1 MRDVRRGSLS
11 EKNEVVMS
19 SIDYSDGDILRMLK
33 DLPDACCVFQVVT
46 DPFGTVR
53 DMLFLFANEKYASL
67 VGKSS
72 AELIGAT
79 YYSTVSNRDEDWIR
93 LSYQA
98 AIMRQSV
105 INRTYNTQF
114 NKWFEFWAVPVFKKG
129 FCAFIIHDVT
139 AEKRKEDTKEITSKS
154 NNVIIECAKALS
166 AGDFKKGIKAALK
179 ILGTTLKAD
188 RAMII
193 ESRNGEVGEIIEWSD
208 RVNGTGLPGRKE
220 FEEYDVFTMWNKQ
233 LYGENVLIIEDTL
246 LVNVKNEQ
254 AYNCMLSGK
263 VSNYVLATLTD
274 KNKVNGYLLVDNFSP
289 ETDVNIREVVESL
302 AIFISEEVR
311 NHILQSEMLYMS
323 EHDILTDAGN
333 RKAFNS
339 KIGML
344 EGMDISVGICF
355 VDINGLKSINDEM
368 GHEAGDNVIKEAAET
383 ISAIFK
389 KKYCYRIGGD
399 EFVVVMPQVTE
410 EHFAQFV
417 EKLRKK
423 TKKISMAIGSVWS
436 EKCLDMEELV
446 NIADKNMYADK
457 TEFYSKND
465 RRKE

>member
-1 MRDVRRGSLS
+1 MS

-19 SIDYSDGDILRMLK
+19 NIDYSDGDILRMLK

-67 VGKSS
+67 VGKPS

-139 AEKRKEDTKEITSKS
+139 AEKRKEDSKEITTKS

-193 ESRNGEVGEIIEWSD
+193 ENKKGEIGEIIEWSD
-208 RVNGTGLPGRKE
+208 RVNGTGLPSRKE
-220 FEEYDVFTMWNKQ
+220 FEQYDIFTMWNKQ
-233 LYGENVLIIEDTL
+233 MYGENIIIIEDTL

-254 AYNCMLSGK
+254 AYAGMLSGK
-263 VSNYVLATLTD
+263 VSNYVLAKLTD
-274 KNKVNGYLLVDNFSP
+274 KNTIIGYLLVDNISR
-289 ETDVNIREVVESL
+289 ETDVNIREVVESV

-311 NHILQSEMLYMS
+311 NYILQTEMLYMS

-355 VDINGLKSINDEM
+355 VDINGLKSVNDEM
-368 GHEAGDNVIKEAAET
+368 GHEAGDNVIKEASEA
-383 ISAIFK
+383 IASIFK

-399 EFVVVMPQVTE
+399 EFVVVMPQVSE
-410 EHFAQFV
+410 ETFAQHV
-417 EKLRKK
+417 ERLRKK
-423 TKKISMAIGSVWS
+423 SKKISMAIGSVWS
-436 EKCLDMEELV
+436 EKCLDVEELV

>member
-1 MRDVRRGSLS
+1 MS

-19 SIDYSDGDILRMLK
+19 TIDYSDGDILRMLK

-67 VGKSS
+67 VGKPS

-139 AEKRKEDTKEITSKS
+139 AEKRKEDTKEITTKS

-193 ESRNGEVGEIIEWSD
+193 ENNKGEIGEIIEWSD
-208 RVNGTGLPGRKE
+208 RVNGTGLPSRKE
-220 FEEYDVFTMWNKQ
+220 FEQYDIFTMWNKQ
-233 LYGENVLIIEDTL
+233 MHGENIIIIEDTL
-246 LVNVKNEQ
+246 LVNVKNQQ
-254 AYNCMLSGK
+254 AYAGMLSGK
-263 VSNYVLATLTD
+263 VSNYVLAKLTD
-274 KNKVNGYLLVDNFSP
+274 KNTIIGYLLVDNISR
-289 ETDVNIREVVESL
+289 ETDVNIKEVVESV

-311 NHILQSEMLYMS
+311 NYILQSEMLYMS
-323 EHDILTDAGN
+323 EHDILTDVGN

-355 VDINGLKSINDEM
+355 VDINGLKSVNDEM
-368 GHEAGDNVIKEAAET
+368 GHEAGDNVIKEASEA
-383 ISAIFK
+383 ISSIFK

-399 EFVVVMPQVTE
+399 EFVVVMPQVSE
-410 EHFAQFV
+410 ETFAQHV
-417 EKLRKK
+417 ERLRKK
-423 TKKISMAIGSVWS
+423 SKKISMAIGSVWS
-436 EKCLDMEELV
+436 EKCLDVEELV

>member
-1 MRDVRRGSLS
+1 MS

-19 SIDYSDGDILRMLK
+19 TIDYSDGDILRMLK

-67 VGKSS
+67 VGKPS

-139 AEKRKEDTKEITSKS
+139 AEKRKEDTKEITTKS

-193 ESRNGEVGEIIEWSD
+193 ENNKGEIGEIIEWSD
-208 RVNGTGLPGRKE
+208 RVNGTGLPSRKE
-220 FEEYDVFTMWNKQ
+220 FEQYDIFTMWNKQ
-233 LYGENVLIIEDTL
+233 MCGENIIIIEDTL
-246 LVNVKNEQ
+246 LVNVKNQQ
-254 AYNCMLSGK
+254 AYAGMLSGK
-263 VSNYVLATLTD
+263 VSNYVLAKLTD
-274 KNKVNGYLLVDNFSP
+274 KNTIIGYLLVDNISR
-289 ETDVNIREVVESL
+289 ETDVNIKEVVESV

-311 NHILQSEMLYMS
+311 NYILQSEMLYMS

-355 VDINGLKSINDEM
+355 VDINGLKSVNDEM
-368 GHEAGDNVIKEAAET
+368 GHEAGDNVIKEASEA
-383 ISAIFK
+383 IASIFK

-399 EFVVVMPQVTE
+399 EFVVVMPQVSEGT
-410 EHFAQFV
+410 FAQHV
-417 EKLRKK
+417 ERLRKK
-423 TKKISMAIGSVWS
+423 SKKISMAIGSVWS
-436 EKCLDMEELV
+436 EKCLDVEELV

-465 RRKE
+465 TC

>member
-1 MRDVRRGSLS
+1 MS

-19 SIDYSDGDILRMLK
+19 TIDYSDGDILRMLK

-67 VGKSS
+67 VGKPS

-139 AEKRKEDTKEITSKS
+139 AEKRKEDTKEITTKS

-193 ESRNGEVGEIIEWSD
+193 ENNKGEIGEIVEWSD
-208 RVNGTGLPGRKE
+208 RVNGTGLPSRKE
-220 FEEYDVFTMWNKQ
+220 FEQYDIFTMWNKQ
-233 LYGENVLIIEDTL
+233 MYGENIIIIEDTL
-246 LVNVKNEQ
+246 LVNVKNQQ
-254 AYNCMLSGK
+254 AYAGMLSGK
-263 VSNYVLATLTD
+263 VSNYVLAKLTD
-274 KNKVNGYLLVDNFSP
+274 KNTIIGYLLVDNISR
-289 ETDVNIREVVESL
+289 ETDVNIKEVVESV

-311 NHILQSEMLYMS
+311 NYILQSEMLYMS

-355 VDINGLKSINDEM
+355 VDINGLKSVNDEM
-368 GHEAGDNVIKEAAET
+368 GHEAGDNVIKEASEA
-383 ISAIFK
+383 IASIFK

-399 EFVVVMPQVTE
+399 EFVVVMPQVSEGT
-410 EHFAQFV
+410 FAQHV
-417 EKLRKK
+417 ERLRKK
-423 TKKISMAIGSVWS
+423 SKKISMAIGSVWS
-436 EKCLDMEELV
+436 EKCLDVEELV

>member
-1 MRDVRRGSLS
+1 
-11 EKNEVVMS
+11 MS
-19 SIDYSDGDILRMLK
+19 TIDYSDGDILRMLK

-67 VGKSS
+67 VGKPS

-139 AEKRKEDTKEITSKS
+139 AEKRKEDTKEITTKS

-193 ESRNGEVGEIIEWSD
+193 ENNKGEIGEIVEWSD
-208 RVNGTGLPGRKE
+208 RVNGTGLPSRKE
-220 FEEYDVFTMWNKQ
+220 FEQYDIFTMWNKQ
-233 LYGENVLIIEDTL
+233 MYGENIIIIEDTL
-246 LVNVKNEQ
+246 LVNVKNQQ
-254 AYNCMLSGK
+254 AYAGMLSGK
-263 VSNYVLATLTD
+263 VSNYVLAKLTD
-274 KNKVNGYLLVDNFSP
+274 KNTIIGYLLVDNISR
-289 ETDVNIREVVESL
+289 ETDVNIKEVVESV

-311 NHILQSEMLYMS
+311 NYILQSEMLYMS
-323 EHDILTDAGN
+323 EHDILTDVGN

-355 VDINGLKSINDEM
+355 VDINGLKSVNDEM
-368 GHEAGDNVIKEAAET
+368 GHEAGDNVIKEASEA
-383 ISAIFK
+383 IASIFK

-399 EFVVVMPQVTE
+399 EFVVVMPQVSE
-410 EHFAQFV
+410 ETFAQHV
-417 EKLRKK
+417 ERLRKK
-423 TKKISMAIGSVWS
+423 SKKISMAIGSVWS
-436 EKCLDMEELV
+436 EKCLDVEELV

>member
-1 MRDVRRGSLS
+1 
-11 EKNEVVMS
+11 MS
-19 SIDYSDGDILRMLK
+19 TIDYSDGDILRMLK

-67 VGKSS
+67 VGKPS

-139 AEKRKEDTKEITSKS
+139 AEKRKEDTKEINTKS

-193 ESRNGEVGEIIEWSD
+193 ENKKGEIGEIIEWSD
-208 RVNGTGLPGRKE
+208 RVNGTGLPSRKE
-220 FEEYDVFTMWNKQ
+220 FEQYDIFTMWNKQ
-233 LYGENVLIIEDTL
+233 MYGENIIIIEDTL

-254 AYNCMLSGK
+254 VYADMLSGK
-263 VSNYVLATLTD
+263 VSNYVLAKLTD
-274 KNKVNGYLLVDNFSP
+274 KNTIIGYLLVDNISR
-289 ETDVNIREVVESL
+289 ETDVNIKEVVESV

-311 NHILQSEMLYMS
+311 NYILQSEMLYMS

-355 VDINGLKSINDEM
+355 VDINGLKSVNDEM
-368 GHEAGDNVIKEAAET
+368 GHEAGDNAIKEAAEAIT
-383 ISAIFK
+383 SIFK

-399 EFVVVMPQVTE
+399 EFVVVMPQVSE
-410 EHFAQFV
+410 ETFAQHV
-417 EKLRKK
+417 ERLRKK
-423 TKKISMAIGSVWS
+423 SKKISMAIGSVWS
-436 EKCLDMEELV
+436 EKCLDVEELV

>member
-1 MRDVRRGSLS
+1 MS

-19 SIDYSDGDILRMLK
+19 NIDYSDGDILRMLK

-53 DMLFLFANEKYASL
+53 DMQFLFANEKYASL
-67 VGKSS
+67 VGKPS

-139 AEKRKEDTKEITSKS
+139 AEKRKEDTKEITTKS

-193 ESRNGEVGEIIEWSD
+193 ENKKGEIGEILEWSD
-208 RVNGTGLPGRKE
+208 RVNGTGLPSRKE
-220 FEEYDVFTMWNKQ
+220 FEQYDIFTMWNKQ
-233 LYGENVLIIEDTL
+233 MYGENIIIIEDTL

-254 AYNCMLSGK
+254 VYAGMLSGK
-263 VSNYVLATLTD
+263 VSNYVLAKLTD
-274 KNKVNGYLLVDNFSP
+274 KNTIIGYLLVDNISR
-289 ETDVNIREVVESL
+289 ETDVNIKEVVESV

-311 NHILQSEMLYMS
+311 NYILQSEMLYMS
-323 EHDILTDAGN
+323 EHDILTDARN

-355 VDINGLKSINDEM
+355 VDINGLKSVNDEM
-368 GHEAGDNVIKEAAET
+368 GHEAGDNVIKEASEA
-383 ISAIFK
+383 IASIFK

-399 EFVVVMPQVTE
+399 EFVVVMPQVSE
-410 EHFAQFV
+410 ETFAKHV
-417 EKLRKK
+417 ERLRKK
-423 TKKISMAIGSVWS
+423 SKKISMAIGSVWS
-436 EKCLDMEELV
+436 ETCLDVEELV

>member
-1 MRDVRRGSLS
+1 MS

-19 SIDYSDGDILRMLK
+19 NIDYSDGDILRMLK

-67 VGKSS
+67 VGKPS

-139 AEKRKEDTKEITSKS
+139 AEKRKEETKEITTKS

-188 RAMII
+188 RAIII
-193 ESRNGEVGEIIEWSD
+193 ENKKGEIGEIIEWSD
-208 RVNGTGLPGRKE
+208 RVNGTGLPSRKE
-220 FEEYDVFTMWNKQ
+220 FEQYDIFTMWNKQ
-233 LYGENVLIIEDTL
+233 MYGENIIIIEDTL

-254 AYNCMLSGK
+254 AYRGMLSGK
-263 VSNYVLATLTD
+263 VSNYVLAKLTD
-274 KNKVNGYLLVDNFSP
+274 KNTIIGYLLVDNISR
-289 ETDVNIREVVESL
+289 ETDVNIKEVVESV

-311 NHILQSEMLYMS
+311 NYILQSEMLYMS
-323 EHDILTDAGN
+323 EHDILTDVGN
-333 RKAFNS
+333 RKAFNF
-339 KIGML
+339 KIGMI

-355 VDINGLKSINDEM
+355 VDINGLKSVNDEM
-368 GHEAGDNVIKEAAET
+368 GHEAGDNVIKEASEA
-383 ISAIFK
+383 IASIFK

-399 EFVVVMPQVTE
+399 EFVVVMPQVSE
-410 EHFAQFV
+410 ETFAQHV
-417 EKLRKK
+417 ERLRKK
-423 TKKISMAIGSVWS
+423 SKKISMAIGSVWS
-436 EKCLDMEELV
+436 EKCIDVEELV

>member
-1 MRDVRRGSLS
+1 MS

-19 SIDYSDGDILRMLK
+19 TIDYSDGDILRMLK

-67 VGKSS
+67 VGKPS

-139 AEKRKEDTKEITSKS
+139 AEKRKEDTKEINTKS

-193 ESRNGEVGEIIEWSD
+193 ENKKGEIGEIIEWSD
-208 RVNGTGLPGRKE
+208 RVNGTGLPSRKE
-220 FEEYDVFTMWNKQ
+220 FEQYDIFTMWNKQ
-233 LYGENVLIIEDTL
+233 MYGENIIIIEDTL

-254 AYNCMLSGK
+254 VYADMLSGK
-263 VSNYVLATLTD
+263 VSNYVLAKLTD
-274 KNKVNGYLLVDNFSP
+274 KNTIIGYLLVDNISR
-289 ETDVNIREVVESL
+289 ETDVNIKEVVESV

-311 NHILQSEMLYMS
+311 NYILQSEMLYMS

-355 VDINGLKSINDEM
+355 VDINGLKSVNDEM
-368 GHEAGDNVIKEAAET
+368 GHEAGDNAIKEAAEAIT
-383 ISAIFK
+383 SIFK

-399 EFVVVMPQVTE
+399 EFVVVMPQVSE
-410 EHFAQFV
+410 ETFAQHV
-417 EKLRKK
+417 ERLRKK
-423 TKKISMAIGSVWS
+423 SKKISMAIGSVWS
-436 EKCLDMEELV
+436 EKCLDVEELV

>member
-1 MRDVRRGSLS
+1 MS

-19 SIDYSDGDILRMLK
+19 TIDYSDGDILRMLK

-67 VGKSS
+67 VGKPS

-139 AEKRKEDTKEITSKS
+139 AEKRKEDTKEITTKS

-193 ESRNGEVGEIIEWSD
+193 ENNKGEIGEIVEWSD
-208 RVNGTGLPGRKE
+208 RVNGTGLPSRKE
-220 FEEYDVFTMWNKQ
+220 FEQYDIFTMWNKQ
-233 LYGENVLIIEDTL
+233 MYGENIIIIEDTL
-246 LVNVKNEQ
+246 LVNVKNQQ
-254 AYNCMLSGK
+254 AYAGMLSGK
-263 VSNYVLATLTD
+263 VSNYVLAKLTD
-274 KNKVNGYLLVDNFSP
+274 KNTIIGYLLVDNISR
-289 ETDVNIREVVESL
+289 ETDVNIKEVVESV

-311 NHILQSEMLYMS
+311 NYILQSEMLYMS
-323 EHDILTDAGN
+323 EHDILTDVGN

-355 VDINGLKSINDEM
+355 VDINGLKSVNDEM
-368 GHEAGDNVIKEAAET
+368 GHEAGDNAIKEASEA
-383 ISAIFK
+383 IASIFK

-399 EFVVVMPQVTE
+399 EFVVVMPQVSEGT
-410 EHFAQFV
+410 FAQHV
-417 EKLRKK
+417 ERLRKK
-423 TKKISMAIGSVWS
+423 SKKISMAIGSVWS
-436 EKCLDMEELV
+436 EKCLDVEELV

>member
-1 MRDVRRGSLS
+1 
-11 EKNEVVMS
+11 MS
-19 SIDYSDGDILRMLK
+19 TIDYSDGDILRMLK

-67 VGKSS
+67 VGKPS

-139 AEKRKEDTKEITSKS
+139 AEKRKEDTKEITTKS

-193 ESRNGEVGEIIEWSD
+193 ENNKGEIGEIVEWSD
-208 RVNGTGLPGRKE
+208 RVNGTGLPSRKE
-220 FEEYDVFTMWNKQ
+220 FEQYDIFTMWNKQ
-233 LYGENVLIIEDTL
+233 MYGENIIIIEDTL
-246 LVNVKNEQ
+246 LVNVKNQQ
-254 AYNCMLSGK
+254 AYAGMLSGK
-263 VSNYVLATLTD
+263 VSNYVLAKLTD
-274 KNKVNGYLLVDNFSP
+274 KNTIIGYLLVDNISR
-289 ETDVNIREVVESL
+289 ETDVNIKEVVESV

-311 NHILQSEMLYMS
+311 NYILQSEMLYMS
-323 EHDILTDAGN
+323 EHDILTDVGN

-355 VDINGLKSINDEM
+355 VDINGLKSVNDEM
-368 GHEAGDNVIKEAAET
+368 GHEAGDNVIKEASEA
-383 ISAIFK
+383 IASIFK

-399 EFVVVMPQVTE
+399 EFVVVMPQVSEGT
-410 EHFAQFV
+410 FAQHV
-417 EKLRKK
+417 ERLRKK
-423 TKKISMAIGSVWS
+423 SKKISMAIGSVWS
-436 EKCLDMEELV
+436 EKCLDVEELV

>member
-1 MRDVRRGSLS
+1 MS

-19 SIDYSDGDILRMLK
+19 TIDYSDGDILRMLK

-67 VGKSS
+67 VGKPS

-139 AEKRKEDTKEITSKS
+139 AEKRKEDTKEITTKS

-193 ESRNGEVGEIIEWSD
+193 ENNKGEIGEIIEWSD
-208 RVNGTGLPGRKE
+208 RVNGTGLPSRKE
-220 FEEYDVFTMWNKQ
+220 FEQYDIFTMWNKQ
-233 LYGENVLIIEDTL
+233 MYGENIIIIEDTL
-246 LVNVKNEQ
+246 LVNVKNQQ
-254 AYNCMLSGK
+254 AYAGMLSGK
-263 VSNYVLATLTD
+263 VSNYVLAKLTD
-274 KNKVNGYLLVDNFSP
+274 KNTIIGYLLVDNISR
-289 ETDVNIREVVESL
+289 ETDVNIKEVVESV

-311 NHILQSEMLYMS
+311 NYILQSEMLYMS

-355 VDINGLKSINDEM
+355 VDINGLKSVNDEM
-368 GHEAGDNVIKEAAET
+368 GHEAGDNVIKEASEA
-383 ISAIFK
+383 IASIFK

-399 EFVVVMPQVTE
+399 EFVVVMPQVSE
-410 EHFAQFV
+410 ETFAQHV
-417 EKLRKK
+417 ERLRKK
-423 TKKISMAIGSVWS
+423 SKKISMAIGSVWS
-436 EKCLDMEELV
+436 EKCLDVEELV

>member
-1 MRDVRRGSLS
+1 MS

-19 SIDYSDGDILRMLK
+19 TIDYSDGDILRMLK

-53 DMLFLFANEKYASL
+53 DMQFLFANEKYASL
-67 VGKSS
+67 VGKPS

-139 AEKRKEDTKEITSKS
+139 AEKRKEDTKEITTKS

-193 ESRNGEVGEIIEWSD
+193 ENKKGEIGEILEWSD
-208 RVNGTGLPGRKE
+208 RVNGTGLPSRKE
-220 FEEYDVFTMWNKQ
+220 FEQYDIFTMWNKQ
-233 LYGENVLIIEDTL
+233 MYGENIIIIEDTL

-254 AYNCMLSGK
+254 VYAGMLSGK
-263 VSNYVLATLTD
+263 VSNYVLAKLTD
-274 KNKVNGYLLVDNFSP
+274 KNTIIGYLLVDNISR
-289 ETDVNIREVVESL
+289 ETDVNIKEVVESV

-311 NHILQSEMLYMS
+311 NYILQSEMLYMS
-323 EHDILTDAGN
+323 EHDILTDARN

-355 VDINGLKSINDEM
+355 VDINGLKSVNDEM
-368 GHEAGDNVIKEAAET
+368 GHEAGDNVIKEASEA
-383 ISAIFK
+383 IASIFK

-399 EFVVVMPQVTE
+399 EFVVVMPQVSE
-410 EHFAQFV
+410 ETFAKHV
-417 EKLRKK
+417 ERLRKK
-423 TKKISMAIGSVWS
+423 SKKISMAIGSVWS
-436 EKCLDMEELV
+436 ETCLDVEELV

>member
-1 MRDVRRGSLS
+1 
-11 EKNEVVMS
+11 MS
-19 SIDYSDGDILRMLK
+19 TIDYSDGDILRMLK

-67 VGKSS
+67 VGKPS

-139 AEKRKEDTKEITSKS
+139 AEKRKEDTKEITTKS

-193 ESRNGEVGEIIEWSD
+193 ENNKGEIGEIIEWSD
-208 RVNGTGLPGRKE
+208 RVNGTGLPSRKE
-220 FEEYDVFTMWNKQ
+220 FEQYDIFTMWNKQ
-233 LYGENVLIIEDTL
+233 MYGENIIIIEDTL
-246 LVNVKNEQ
+246 LVNVKNQQ
-254 AYNCMLSGK
+254 AYAGMLSGK
-263 VSNYVLATLTD
+263 VSNYVLAKLTD
-274 KNKVNGYLLVDNFSP
+274 KNTIIGYLLVDNISR
-289 ETDVNIREVVESL
+289 ETDVNIKEVVESV

-311 NHILQSEMLYMS
+311 NYILQSEMLYMS
-323 EHDILTDAGN
+323 EHDILTDVGN

-355 VDINGLKSINDEM
+355 VDINGLKSVNDEM
-368 GHEAGDNVIKEAAET
+368 GHEAGDNVIKEASEA
-383 ISAIFK
+383 IASIFK

-399 EFVVVMPQVTE
+399 EFVVVMPQVSEGT
-410 EHFAQFV
+410 FAQHV
-417 EKLRKK
+417 ERLRKK
-423 TKKISMAIGSVWS
+423 SKKISMAIGSVWS
-436 EKCLDMEELV
+436 EKCLDVEELV

>member
-1 MRDVRRGSLS
+1 
-11 EKNEVVMS
+11 MS
-19 SIDYSDGDILRMLK
+19 TIDYSDGDILRMLK

-67 VGKSS
+67 VGKPS

-139 AEKRKEDTKEITSKS
+139 AEKRKEDTKEITTKS

-193 ESRNGEVGEIIEWSD
+193 ENNKGEIGEIVEWSD
-208 RVNGTGLPGRKE
+208 RVNGTGLPSRKE
-220 FEEYDVFTMWNKQ
+220 FEQYDIFTMWNKQ
-233 LYGENVLIIEDTL
+233 MCGENIIIIEDTL
-246 LVNVKNEQ
+246 LVNVKNQQ
-254 AYNCMLSGK
+254 AYAGMLSGK
-263 VSNYVLATLTD
+263 VSNYVLAKLTD
-274 KNKVNGYLLVDNFSP
+274 KNTIIGYLLVDNISR
-289 ETDVNIREVVESL
+289 ETDVNIKEVVESV

-311 NHILQSEMLYMS
+311 NYILQSEMLYMS
-323 EHDILTDAGN
+323 EHDILTDVGN

-355 VDINGLKSINDEM
+355 VDINGLKSVNDEM
-368 GHEAGDNVIKEAAET
+368 GHEAGDNVIKEASEA
-383 ISAIFK
+383 IASIFK

-399 EFVVVMPQVTE
+399 EFVVVMPQVSEGT
-410 EHFAQFV
+410 FAQHV
-417 EKLRKK
+417 ERLRKK
-423 TKKISMAIGSVWS
+423 SKKISMAIGSVWS
-436 EKCLDMEELV
+436 EKCLDVEELV

>member
-1 MRDVRRGSLS
+1 
-11 EKNEVVMS
+11 MS
-19 SIDYSDGDILRMLK
+19 TIDYSDGDILRMLK

-67 VGKSS
+67 VGKPS

-139 AEKRKEDTKEITSKS
+139 AEKRKEDTKEITTKS

-193 ESRNGEVGEIIEWSD
+193 ENNKGEIGEIVEWSD
-208 RVNGTGLPGRKE
+208 RVNGTGLPSRKE
-220 FEEYDVFTMWNKQ
+220 FEQYDIFTMWNKQ
-233 LYGENVLIIEDTL
+233 MYGENIIIIEDTL
-246 LVNVKNEQ
+246 LVNVKNQQ
-254 AYNCMLSGK
+254 AYAGMLSGK
-263 VSNYVLATLTD
+263 VSNYVLAKLTD
-274 KNKVNGYLLVDNFSP
+274 KNTIIGYLLVDNISR
-289 ETDVNIREVVESL
+289 ETDVNIKEVVESV

-311 NHILQSEMLYMS
+311 NYILQSEMLYMS

-355 VDINGLKSINDEM
+355 VDINGLKSVNDEM
-368 GHEAGDNVIKEAAET
+368 GHEAGDNAIKEASEA
-383 ISAIFK
+383 ISSIFK

-399 EFVVVMPQVTE
+399 EFVVVMPQVSE
-410 EHFAQFV
+410 ETFAQHV
-417 EKLRKK
+417 ERLRKK
-423 TKKISMAIGSVWS
+423 SKKISMAIGSVWS
-436 EKCLDMEELV
+436 EKCLDVEELV

>member
-1 MRDVRRGSLS
+1 MS

-19 SIDYSDGDILRMLK
+19 TIDYSDGDILRMLK

-67 VGKSS
+67 VGKPS

-139 AEKRKEDTKEITSKS
+139 AEKRKEDTKEITTKS

-193 ESRNGEVGEIIEWSD
+193 ENKKGEIGEILEWSD
-208 RVNGTGLPGRKE
+208 RVNGTGLPSRKE
-220 FEEYDVFTMWNKQ
+220 FEQYDIFTMWNKQ
-233 LYGENVLIIEDTL
+233 MYGENIIIIEDTL

-254 AYNCMLSGK
+254 VYAGMLSGK
-263 VSNYVLATLTD
+263 VSNYVLAKLTD
-274 KNKVNGYLLVDNFSP
+274 KNTIIGYLLVDNISR
-289 ETDVNIREVVESL
+289 ETDVNIKEVVESV

-311 NHILQSEMLYMS
+311 NYILQSEMIYMS
-323 EHDILTDAGN
+323 EHDILTDARN

-355 VDINGLKSINDEM
+355 VDINGLKSVNDEM
-368 GHEAGDNVIKEAAET
+368 GHEAGDNVIKEASEA
-383 ISAIFK
+383 IASIFK

-399 EFVVVMPQVTE
+399 EFVVVMPQVSE
-410 EHFAQFV
+410 ETFAKHV
-417 EKLRKK
+417 ERLRKK
-423 TKKISMAIGSVWS
+423 SKKISMAIGSVWS
-436 EKCLDMEELV
+436 ETCLDVEELV

>member
-1 MRDVRRGSLS
+1 MS

-19 SIDYSDGDILRMLK
+19 TIDYSDGDILRMLK

-67 VGKSS
+67 VGKPS

-139 AEKRKEDTKEITSKS
+139 AEKRKEDTKEITTKS

-193 ESRNGEVGEIIEWSD
+193 ENKNGEIGEIIEWSD
-208 RVNGTGLPGRKE
+208 RVNGTGLPSRKE
-220 FEEYDVFTMWNKQ
+220 FEQYDIFTMWNKQ
-233 LYGENVLIIEDTL
+233 MYGENIIIIEDTL
-246 LVNVKNEQ
+246 LVNVKNQQ
-254 AYNCMLSGK
+254 AYAGMLSGK
-263 VSNYVLATLTD
+263 VSNYVLAKLTD
-274 KNKVNGYLLVDNFSP
+274 KNTIIGYLLVDNISR
-289 ETDVNIREVVESL
+289 ETDVNIKEVVESV

-311 NHILQSEMLYMS
+311 NYILQSEMLYMS

-355 VDINGLKSINDEM
+355 VDINGLKSVNDEM
-368 GHEAGDNVIKEAAET
+368 GHEAGDNAIKEASEA
-383 ISAIFK
+383 ISSIFK

-399 EFVVVMPQVTE
+399 EFVVVMPQVSE
-410 EHFAQFV
+410 ETFAQHV
-417 EKLRKK
+417 ERLRKK
-423 TKKISMAIGSVWS
+423 SKKISMAIGSVWS
-436 EKCLDMEELV
+436 EKCLDVEELV

>member
-1 MRDVRRGSLS
+1 LS

-19 SIDYSDGDILRMLK
+19 NIDYSDGDKLRMLK

-139 AEKRKEDTKEITSKS
+139 AEKRKEDTKEITTKS

-193 ESRNGEVGEIIEWSD
+193 ENKKGEIGEILEWSD
-208 RVNGTGLPGRKE
+208 RVNGTGLPSRKE
-220 FEEYDVFTMWNKQ
+220 FEQYDIFTMWNKQ
-233 LYGENVLIIEDTL
+233 MYGENIIIIEDTL

-254 AYNCMLSGK
+254 VYAGMLSGK
-263 VSNYVLATLTD
+263 VSNYVLAKLTD
-274 KNKVNGYLLVDNFSP
+274 KNTIIGYLLVDNISR
-289 ETDVNIREVVESL
+289 ETDVNIKEVVESV

-311 NHILQSEMLYMS
+311 NYILQSEMLYMS
-323 EHDILTDAGN
+323 EHDILTDARN

-355 VDINGLKSINDEM
+355 VDINGLKSVNDEM
-368 GHEAGDNVIKEAAET
+368 GHEAGDNVIKEASEA
-383 ISAIFK
+383 IASIFK

-399 EFVVVMPQVTE
+399 EFVVVMPQVSE
-410 EHFAQFV
+410 ETFAKHV
-417 EKLRKK
+417 ERLRKK
-423 TKKISMAIGSVWS
+423 SKKISMAIGSVWS
-436 EKCLDMEELV
+436 ETCLDVEELV

>member
-1 MRDVRRGSLS
+1 
-11 EKNEVVMS
+11 MS
-19 SIDYSDGDILRMLK
+19 TIDYSDGDILRMLK

-67 VGKSS
+67 VGKPS

-139 AEKRKEDTKEITSKS
+139 AEKRKEDTKEITTKS

-193 ESRNGEVGEIIEWSD
+193 ENKKGEIGEIIEWSD
-208 RVNGTGLPGRKE
+208 RVNGTGLPSRKE
-220 FEEYDVFTMWNKQ
+220 FEQYDIFTMWNKQ
-233 LYGENVLIIEDTL
+233 MYGENIIIIEDTL

-254 AYNCMLSGK
+254 VYADMLSGK
-263 VSNYVLATLTD
+263 VSNYVLAKLTD
-274 KNKVNGYLLVDNFSP
+274 KNTIIGYLLVDNISR
-289 ETDVNIREVVESL
+289 ETDVNIKEVVESV

-311 NHILQSEMLYMS
+311 NYILQSEMLYMS

-355 VDINGLKSINDEM
+355 VDINGLKSVNDEM
-368 GHEAGDNVIKEAAET
+368 GHEAGDNAIKEASEAIT
-383 ISAIFK
+383 SIFK

-399 EFVVVMPQVTE
+399 EFVVVMPQVSE
-410 EHFAQFV
+410 ETFAQHV
-417 EKLRKK
+417 ERLRKK
-423 TKKISMAIGSVWS
+423 SKKISMAIGSVWS
-436 EKCLDMEELV
+436 EKCLDVEELV

>member
-1 MRDVRRGSLS
+1 
-11 EKNEVVMS
+11 MS
-19 SIDYSDGDILRMLK
+19 NIDYSDGDILRMLK

-67 VGKSS
+67 VGKPS

-139 AEKRKEDTKEITSKS
+139 AEKRKEDTKEITTKS

-193 ESRNGEVGEIIEWSD
+193 ENKKGEIGEILEWSD
-208 RVNGTGLPGRKE
+208 RVNGTGLPSRKE
-220 FEEYDVFTMWNKQ
+220 FEQYDIFTMWNKQ
-233 LYGENVLIIEDTL
+233 MYGENIIIIEDTL

-254 AYNCMLSGK
+254 VYAGMLSGK
-263 VSNYVLATLTD
+263 VSNYVLAKLTD
-274 KNKVNGYLLVDNFSP
+274 KNTIIGYLLVDNISR
-289 ETDVNIREVVESL
+289 ETDVNIKEVVESV

-311 NHILQSEMLYMS
+311 NYILQSEMLYMS
-323 EHDILTDAGN
+323 EHDILTDARN

-355 VDINGLKSINDEM
+355 VDINGLKSVNDEM
-368 GHEAGDNVIKEAAET
+368 GHEAGDNVIKEASEA
-383 ISAIFK
+383 IASIFK

-399 EFVVVMPQVTE
+399 EFVVVMPQVSE
-410 EHFAQFV
+410 ETFAKHV
-417 EKLRKK
+417 ERLRKK
-423 TKKISMAIGSVWS
+423 SKKISMAIGSVWS
-436 EKCLDMEELV
+436 ETCLDVEELV

>member
-1 MRDVRRGSLS
+1 
-11 EKNEVVMS
+11 MS
-19 SIDYSDGDILRMLK
+19 TIDYSDGDILRMLK
-33 DLPDACCVFQVVT
+33 DLPDACCVFKVVT

-67 VGKSS
+67 VGKPS

-139 AEKRKEDTKEITSKS
+139 AEKRKEDTKEITTKS

-193 ESRNGEVGEIIEWSD
+193 ENKKGEIGEIIEWSD
-208 RVNGTGLPGRKE
+208 RVNGTGLPSRKE
-220 FEEYDVFTMWNKQ
+220 FEQYDIFTMWNKQ
-233 LYGENVLIIEDTL
+233 MYGENIIIIEDTL
-246 LVNVKNEQ
+246 LVNVKNQQ
-254 AYNCMLSGK
+254 AYAGMLSGK
-263 VSNYVLATLTD
+263 VSNYVLAKLTD
-274 KNKVNGYLLVDNFSP
+274 KNTIIGYLLVDNISR
-289 ETDVNIREVVESL
+289 ETDVNIKEVVESV

-311 NHILQSEMLYMS
+311 NYILQSEMLYMS

-355 VDINGLKSINDEM
+355 VDINGLKSVNDEM
-368 GHEAGDNVIKEAAET
+368 GHEAGDNVIKEASEA
-383 ISAIFK
+383 IASIFK

-399 EFVVVMPQVTE
+399 EFVVVMPQVSE
-410 EHFAQFV
+410 ETFAQHV
-417 EKLRKK
+417 ERLRKK
-423 TKKISMAIGSVWS
+423 SKKISMAIGSVWS
-436 EKCLDMEELV
+436 EKCLDVEDLV

>member
-1 MRDVRRGSLS
+1 
-11 EKNEVVMS
+11 MS
-19 SIDYSDGDILRMLK
+19 TIDYSDGDILRMLK

-67 VGKSS
+67 VGKPS

-139 AEKRKEDTKEITSKS
+139 AEKRKEDTKEITTKS

-193 ESRNGEVGEIIEWSD
+193 ENNKGEIGEIIEWSD
-208 RVNGTGLPGRKE
+208 RVNGTGLPSRKE
-220 FEEYDVFTMWNKQ
+220 FEQYDIFTMWNKQ
-233 LYGENVLIIEDTL
+233 MYGENIIIIEDTL
-246 LVNVKNEQ
+246 LVNVKNQQ
-254 AYNCMLSGK
+254 AYAGMLSGK
-263 VSNYVLATLTD
+263 VSNYVLAKLTD
-274 KNKVNGYLLVDNFSP
+274 KNTIIGYLLVDNISR
-289 ETDVNIREVVESL
+289 ETDVNIKEVVESV

-311 NHILQSEMLYMS
+311 NYILQSEMLYMS

-355 VDINGLKSINDEM
+355 VDINGLKSVNDEM
-368 GHEAGDNVIKEAAET
+368 GHEAGDNVIKEASEA
-383 ISAIFK
+383 IASIFK

-399 EFVVVMPQVTE
+399 EFVVVMPQVSE
-410 EHFAQFV
+410 ETFAQHV
-417 EKLRKK
+417 ERLRKK
-423 TKKISMAIGSVWS
+423 SKKISMAIGSVWS
-436 EKCLDMEELV
+436 EKCLDVEELV

>member
-1 MRDVRRGSLS
+1 MS

-19 SIDYSDGDILRMLK
+19 TIDYSDGDILRMLK

-67 VGKSS
+67 VGKPS

-139 AEKRKEDTKEITSKS
+139 AEKRKEDTKEITTKS

-193 ESRNGEVGEIIEWSD
+193 ENNKGEIGEIVEWSD
-208 RVNGTGLPGRKE
+208 RVNGTGLPSRKE
-220 FEEYDVFTMWNKQ
+220 FEQYDIFTMWNKQ
-233 LYGENVLIIEDTL
+233 MYGENIIIIEDTL
-246 LVNVKNEQ
+246 LVNVKNQQ
-254 AYNCMLSGK
+254 AYAGMLSGK
-263 VSNYVLATLTD
+263 VSNYVLAKLTD
-274 KNKVNGYLLVDNFSP
+274 KNTIIGYLLVDNISR
-289 ETDVNIREVVESL
+289 ETDVNIKEVVESV

-311 NHILQSEMLYMS
+311 NYILQSEMLYMS

-355 VDINGLKSINDEM
+355 VDINGLKSVNDEM
-368 GHEAGDNVIKEAAET
+368 GHEAGDNAIKEASEA
-383 ISAIFK
+383 ISSIFK

-399 EFVVVMPQVTE
+399 EFVVVMPQVSE
-410 EHFAQFV
+410 ETFAQHV
-417 EKLRKK
+417 ERLRKK
-423 TKKISMAIGSVWS
+423 SKKISMAIGSVWS
-436 EKCLDMEELV
+436 EKCLDVEELV

>member
-1 MRDVRRGSLS
+1 
-11 EKNEVVMS
+11 MS
-19 SIDYSDGDILRMLK
+19 TIDYSDGDILRMLK

-67 VGKSS
+67 VGKPS

-139 AEKRKEDTKEITSKS
+139 AEKRKEDTKEITTKS

-193 ESRNGEVGEIIEWSD
+193 ENKKGEIGEILEWSD
-208 RVNGTGLPGRKE
+208 RVNGTGLPSRKE
-220 FEEYDVFTMWNKQ
+220 FEQYDIFTMWNKQ
-233 LYGENVLIIEDTL
+233 MYGENIIIIEDTL

-254 AYNCMLSGK
+254 VYAGMLSGK
-263 VSNYVLATLTD
+263 VSNYVLAKLTD
-274 KNKVNGYLLVDNFSP
+274 KNTIIGYLLVDNISR
-289 ETDVNIREVVESL
+289 ETDVNIKEVVESV

-311 NHILQSEMLYMS
+311 NYILQSEMIYMS
-323 EHDILTDAGN
+323 EHDILTDARN

-355 VDINGLKSINDEM
+355 VDINGLKSVNDEM
-368 GHEAGDNVIKEAAET
+368 GHEAGDNVIKEASEA
-383 ISAIFK
+383 IASIFK

-399 EFVVVMPQVTE
+399 EFVVVMPQVSE
-410 EHFAQFV
+410 ETFAKHV
-417 EKLRKK
+417 ERLRKK
-423 TKKISMAIGSVWS
+423 SKKISMAIGSVWS
-436 EKCLDMEELV
+436 ETCLDVEELV

>member
-1 MRDVRRGSLS
+1 
-11 EKNEVVMS
+11 MS
-19 SIDYSDGDILRMLK
+19 NIDYSDGDKLRMLK

-139 AEKRKEDTKEITSKS
+139 AEKRKEDTKEITTKS

-193 ESRNGEVGEIIEWSD
+193 ENKKGEIGEILEWSD
-208 RVNGTGLPGRKE
+208 RVNGTGLPSRKE
-220 FEEYDVFTMWNKQ
+220 FEQYDIFTMWNKQ
-233 LYGENVLIIEDTL
+233 MYGENIIIIEDTL

-254 AYNCMLSGK
+254 VYAGMLSGK
-263 VSNYVLATLTD
+263 VSNYVLAKLTD
-274 KNKVNGYLLVDNFSP
+274 KNTIIGYLLVDNISR
-289 ETDVNIREVVESL
+289 ETDVNIKEVVESV

-311 NHILQSEMLYMS
+311 NYILQSEMLYMS
-323 EHDILTDAGN
+323 EHDILTDARN

-355 VDINGLKSINDEM
+355 VDINGLKSVNDEM
-368 GHEAGDNVIKEAAET
+368 GHEAGDNVIKEASEA
-383 ISAIFK
+383 IASIFK

-399 EFVVVMPQVTE
+399 EFVVVMPQVSE
-410 EHFAQFV
+410 ETFAKHV
-417 EKLRKK
+417 ERLRKK
-423 TKKISMAIGSVWS
+423 SKKISMAIGSVWS
-436 EKCLDMEELV
+436 ETCLDVEELV

>member
-1 MRDVRRGSLS
+1 MS

-19 SIDYSDGDILRMLK
+19 TIDYSDGDILRMLK
-33 DLPDACCVFQVVT
+33 DLPDACCVFKVVT

-67 VGKSS
+67 VGKPS

-139 AEKRKEDTKEITSKS
+139 AEKRKEDTKEITTKS

-193 ESRNGEVGEIIEWSD
+193 ENKKGEIGEILEWSD
-208 RVNGTGLPGRKE
+208 RVNGTGLPSRKE
-220 FEEYDVFTMWNKQ
+220 FEQYDIFTMWNKQ
-233 LYGENVLIIEDTL
+233 MYGENIIIIEDTL

-254 AYNCMLSGK
+254 VYAGMLSGK
-263 VSNYVLATLTD
+263 VSNYVLAKLTD
-274 KNKVNGYLLVDNFSP
+274 KNTIIGYLLVDNISR
-289 ETDVNIREVVESL
+289 ETDVNIKEVVESV

-311 NHILQSEMLYMS
+311 NYILQSEMLYMS

-355 VDINGLKSINDEM
+355 VDINGLKSVNDEM
-368 GHEAGDNVIKEAAET
+368 GHEAGDNVIKEASEA
-383 ISAIFK
+383 IASIFK

-399 EFVVVMPQVTE
+399 EFVVVMPQVSE
-410 EHFAQFV
+410 ETFAQHV
-417 EKLRKK
+417 ERLRKK
-423 TKKISMAIGSVWS
+423 SKKISMAIGSVWS
-436 EKCLDMEELV
+436 EKCLDVEELV
-446 NIADKNMYADK
+446 NIEIGRAHV
-457 TEFYSKND
+457 
-465 RRKE
+465 

>member
-1 MRDVRRGSLS
+1 
-11 EKNEVVMS
+11 MS
-19 SIDYSDGDILRMLK
+19 TIDYSDGDILRMLK

-67 VGKSS
+67 VGKPS

-139 AEKRKEDTKEITSKS
+139 AEKRKEDTKEITTKS

-193 ESRNGEVGEIIEWSD
+193 ENNKGEIGEIIEWSD
-208 RVNGTGLPGRKE
+208 RVNGTGLPSRKE
-220 FEEYDVFTMWNKQ
+220 FEQYDIFTMWNKQ
-233 LYGENVLIIEDTL
+233 MYGENIIIIEDTL

-254 AYNCMLSGK
+254 AYAGMLSGK
-263 VSNYVLATLTD
+263 VSNYVLAKLTD
-274 KNKVNGYLLVDNFSP
+274 KNTIIGYLLVDNISR
-289 ETDVNIREVVESL
+289 ETDVNIKEVVESV

-311 NHILQSEMLYMS
+311 NYILQSEMLYMS
-323 EHDILTDAGN
+323 EHDILTDVGN

-355 VDINGLKSINDEM
+355 VDINGLKSVNDEM
-368 GHEAGDNVIKEAAET
+368 GHEAGDNVIKEASEA
-383 ISAIFK
+383 IASIFK

-399 EFVVVMPQVTE
+399 EFVVVMPQVSEGT
-410 EHFAQFV
+410 FAQHV
-417 EKLRKK
+417 ERLRKK
-423 TKKISMAIGSVWS
+423 SKKISMAIGSVWS
-436 EKCLDMEELV
+436 EKCLDVEELV

>member
-1 MRDVRRGSLS
+1 MS

-19 SIDYSDGDILRMLK
+19 TIDYSDGDILRMLK

-67 VGKSS
+67 VGKPS

-139 AEKRKEDTKEITSKS
+139 AEKRKEDTKEITTKS

-193 ESRNGEVGEIIEWSD
+193 ENNKGEIGEIVEWSD
-208 RVNGTGLPGRKE
+208 RVNGTGLPSRKE
-220 FEEYDVFTMWNKQ
+220 FEQYDIFTMWNKQ
-233 LYGENVLIIEDTL
+233 MYGENIIIIEDTL
-246 LVNVKNEQ
+246 LVNVKNQQ
-254 AYNCMLSGK
+254 AYAGMLSGK
-263 VSNYVLATLTD
+263 VSNYVLAKLTD
-274 KNKVNGYLLVDNFSP
+274 KNTIIGYLLVDNISR
-289 ETDVNIREVVESL
+289 ETDVNIKEVVESV

-311 NHILQSEMLYMS
+311 NYILQSEMLYMS
-323 EHDILTDAGN
+323 EHDILTDVGN

-355 VDINGLKSINDEM
+355 VDINGLKSVNDEM
-368 GHEAGDNVIKEAAET
+368 GHEAGDNVIKEASEA
-383 ISAIFK
+383 IASIFK

-399 EFVVVMPQVTE
+399 EFVVVMPQVSEGT
-410 EHFAQFV
+410 FAQHV
-417 EKLRKK
+417 ERLRKK
-423 TKKISMAIGSVWS
+423 SKKISMAIGSVWS
-436 EKCLDMEELV
+436 EKCLDVEELV

>member
-1 MRDVRRGSLS
+1 MS

-19 SIDYSDGDILRMLK
+19 TIDYSDGDILRMLK

-67 VGKSS
+67 VGKPS

-139 AEKRKEDTKEITSKS
+139 AEKRKEDTKEITTKS

-193 ESRNGEVGEIIEWSD
+193 ENNKGEIGEIVEWSD
-208 RVNGTGLPGRKE
+208 RVNGTGLPSRKE
-220 FEEYDVFTMWNKQ
+220 FEQYDIFTMWNKQ
-233 LYGENVLIIEDTL
+233 MYGENIIIIEDTL
-246 LVNVKNEQ
+246 LVNVKNQQ
-254 AYNCMLSGK
+254 AYAGMLSGK
-263 VSNYVLATLTD
+263 VSNYVLAKLTD
-274 KNKVNGYLLVDNFSP
+274 KNTIIGYLLVDNISR
-289 ETDVNIREVVESL
+289 ETDVNIKEVVESV

-311 NHILQSEMLYMS
+311 NYILQSEMLYMS

-355 VDINGLKSINDEM
+355 VDINGLKSVNDEM
-368 GHEAGDNVIKEAAET
+368 GHEAGDNVIKEASEA
-383 ISAIFK
+383 IASIFK

-399 EFVVVMPQVTE
+399 EFVVVMPQVSE
-410 EHFAQFV
+410 ETFAQHV
-417 EKLRKK
+417 ERLRKK
-423 TKKISMAIGSVWS
+423 SKKISMAIGSVWS
-436 EKCLDMEELV
+436 EKCLDVEDLV

>member
-1 MRDVRRGSLS
+1 MS

-19 SIDYSDGDILRMLK
+19 TIDYSDGDILRMLK

-67 VGKSS
+67 VGKPS

-139 AEKRKEDTKEITSKS
+139 AEKRKEDTKEITTKS

-193 ESRNGEVGEIIEWSD
+193 ENNKGEIGEIIEWSD
-208 RVNGTGLPGRKE
+208 RVNGTGLPSRKE
-220 FEEYDVFTMWNKQ
+220 FEQYDIFTMWNKQ
-233 LYGENVLIIEDTL
+233 MHGENIIIIEDTL
-246 LVNVKNEQ
+246 LVNVKNQQ
-254 AYNCMLSGK
+254 AYAGMLSGK
-263 VSNYVLATLTD
+263 VSNYVLAKLTD
-274 KNKVNGYLLVDNFSP
+274 KNTIIGYLLVDNISR
-289 ETDVNIREVVESL
+289 ETDVNIKEVVESV

-311 NHILQSEMLYMS
+311 NYILQSEMLYMS
-323 EHDILTDAGN
+323 EHDILTDVGN

-355 VDINGLKSINDEM
+355 VDINGLKSVNDEM
-368 GHEAGDNVIKEAAET
+368 GHEAGDNVIKEASEA
-383 ISAIFK
+383 IASIFK

-399 EFVVVMPQVTE
+399 EFVVVMPQVSEGT
-410 EHFAQFV
+410 FAQHV
-417 EKLRKK
+417 ERLRKK
-423 TKKISMAIGSVWS
+423 SKKISMAIGSVWS
-436 EKCLDMEELV
+436 EKCLDVEELV

>member
-1 MRDVRRGSLS
+1 
-11 EKNEVVMS
+11 MS
-19 SIDYSDGDILRMLK
+19 TIDYSDGDILRMLK

-67 VGKSS
+67 VGKPS

-139 AEKRKEDTKEITSKS
+139 AEKRKEDTKEITTKS

-193 ESRNGEVGEIIEWSD
+193 ENKKGEIGEIIEWSD
-208 RVNGTGLPGRKE
+208 RVNGTGLPSRKE
-220 FEEYDVFTMWNKQ
+220 FEQYDIFTMWNKQ
-233 LYGENVLIIEDTL
+233 MYGENIIIIEDTV
-246 LVNVKNEQ
+246 LVNVKNQQ
-254 AYNCMLSGK
+254 AYAGMLSGK
-263 VSNYVLATLTD
+263 VSNYVLAKLTD
-274 KNKVNGYLLVDNFSP
+274 KNTIIGYLLVDNISR
-289 ETDVNIREVVESL
+289 ETDVNIKEVVESV

-311 NHILQSEMLYMS
+311 NYILQSEMLYMS

-355 VDINGLKSINDEM
+355 VDINGLKSVNDEM
-368 GHEAGDNVIKEAAET
+368 GHEAGDNVIKEASEAIT
-383 ISAIFK
+383 SIFK

-399 EFVVVMPQVTE
+399 EFVVVMPQVSE
-410 EHFAQFV
+410 ETFAKHV
-417 EKLRKK
+417 ERLRKK
-423 TKKISMAIGSVWS
+423 SKKISMAIGSVWS
-436 EKCLDMEELV
+436 ETCLDVEELV